1 MRSLV
6 SFFIIISM
14 SISIFAQK
22 QTKQITLENIWISN
36 TFYPEMMGD
45 YQMYPNK
52 DAYTIIQ
59 NNAIVLYD
67 LKTDKII
74 KELLPN
80 SVTNKAGIFIEDY
93 SISPNAN

>member
-1 MRSLV
+1 
-6 SFFIIISM
+6 
-14 SISIFAQK
+14 
-22 QTKQITLENIWISN
+22 
-36 TFYPEMMGD
+36 
-45 YQMYPNK
+45 MYPNK

-93 SISPNAN
+93 SISPNANFILIFTNTKQIYRHSTCLLYTSRCV

>member
-1 MRSLV
+1 MDV
-6 SFFIIISM
+6 
-14 SISIFAQK
+14 
-22 QTKQITLENIWISN
+22 N

-67 LKTDKII
+67 LKLI
-74 KELLPN
+74 KSLKNCYQILLLIKLV
-80 SVTNKAGIFIEDY
+80 SL
-93 SISPNAN
+93 